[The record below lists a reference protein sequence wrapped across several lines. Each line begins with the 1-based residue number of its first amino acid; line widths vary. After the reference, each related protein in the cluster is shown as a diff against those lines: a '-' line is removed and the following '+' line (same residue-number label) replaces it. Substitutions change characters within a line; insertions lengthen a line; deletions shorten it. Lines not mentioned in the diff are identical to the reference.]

1 MPDPSASPRS
11 SRRISRRGLLG
22 YAGTTGLGAAAGAGL
37 VVAVGGDS
45 PAPAAPADPAA
56 LGAPGA
62 TVSPWGRHQ
71 PGVAQHPPAVT
82 EVVALDLHD
91 EVDREALGRLMRVW
105 TGDVEAL
112 TAGRGAPGDPAPW
125 LSNPAAD
132 LTITVG
138 VGPGALGAD
147 RFGEGPTGFAEI
159 PPMTHDRL
167 EDRWSGGDLCV
178 TVAGRDG
185 TTVAHAVRRMVA
197 DAEPFA
203 RLRWR
208 QVGFW
213 NGTDPEG
220 RPQTGRNLFGQVD
233 GSGNPRPGTELFDST
248 VWIDAGRWSG
258 ATTMVL
264 RRIRMDL
271 DTWDE
276 LTRDEQERSVGRRLS
291 DGAPLTGGDELD
303 DLDLT
308 AESQGRLVVPRD
320 AHSRRSHPSLHGGRR
335 IFRKGANYT
344 REVDTPRGARVE
356 SGLLF
361 ASYQADLTDQFVPLQ
376 RSLDELDQLNEWTT
390 AIGSAVFVVLPGF
403 EDGSWLGE
411 SLLT

>member
-1 MPDPSASPRS
+1 MPDPSSPRIG
-11 SRRISRRGLLG
+11 RRISRRGLLG

-37 VVAVGGDS
+37 VVAAGGDS
-45 PAPAAPADPAA
+45 PAPAVPGPQ
-56 LGAPGA
+56 APGA
-62 TVSPWGRHQ
+62 TVSPWGAHQ

-82 EVVALDLHD
+82 EVVALDLRD

-112 TAGRGAPGDPAPW
+112 TSGRGAPGDPAPW
-125 LSNPAAD
+125 LSAPAAD

-138 VGPGALGAD
+138 VGPGPLGPE
-147 RFGEGPTGFAEI
+147 RFGQGPTGFAEI

-167 EDRWSGGDLCV
+167 EERWSGGDLCV

-208 QVGFW
+208 QVGSW

-248 VWIDAGRWSG
+248 VWIREGRWAG

-276 LTRDEQERSVGRRLS
+276 LTRDEQERSVGRRLT
-291 DGAPLTGGDELD
+291 DGAPLTGEEELD

-361 ASYQADLTDQFVPLQ
+361 ASYQADLSDQFVPLQ

>member
-1 MPDPSASPRS
+1 MSGPSSPRRPIS
-11 SRRISRRGLLG
+11 RISRRGLLG

-37 VVAVGGDS
+37 VVAAGGDS
-45 PAPAAPADPAA
+45 PAPASPADPT
-56 LGAPGA
+56 GAPGA
-62 TVSPWGRHQ
+62 TVSPWGAHQ

-82 EVVALDLHD
+82 EIVALDLL
-91 EVDREALGRLMRVW
+91 EGVDREALGRLMRVW

-125 LSNPAAD
+125 LSAEAAD

-147 RFGEGPTGFAEI
+147 RFGEGPGGFAEV

-167 EDRWSGGDLCV
+167 EERWSGGDLCV

-208 QVGFW
+208 QVGSW

-233 GSGNPRPGTELFDST
+233 GSGNPRPGTDLFDET
-248 VWIDAGRWSG
+248 VWIDGGRWAG

-271 DTWDE
+271 DTWDD
-276 LTRDEQERSVGRRLS
+276 LTRNEQERSVGRTLT
-291 DGAPLTGGDELD
+291 DGAPLTGGQELD

-308 AESQGRLVVPRD
+308 AQAQGRLVVPLD
-320 AHSRRSHPSLHGGRR
+320 AHARRSHPSLHGGRR

-344 REVDTPRGARVE
+344 REVETPRGARVE

-361 ASYQADLTDQFVPLQ
+361 ASYQADLADQFVPLQ

-403 EDGSWLGE
+403 EAGSWLGE

>member
-147 RFGEGPTGFAEI
+147 RFGEGPTGFAEV

-208 QVGFW
+208 QVGSW

-248 VWIDAGRWSG
+248 VWIDEGRWSG

>member
-1 MPDPSASPRS
+1 MTDPSSPHRPV
-11 SRRISRRGLLG
+11 RRISRRGLLG

-37 VVAVGGDS
+37 VVAAGGDS
-45 PAPAAPADPAA
+45 PAPAAPASQ
-56 LGAPGA
+56 APGG
-62 TVSPWGRHQ
+62 TVSPWGPHQ

-82 EVVALDLHD
+82 EVVALDLLD
-91 EVDREALGRLMRVW
+91 GVDREALGRLMRVW

-125 LSNPAAD
+125 LSAPGAD
-132 LTITVG
+132 LTLTVG

-147 RFGEGPTGFAEI
+147 RFGEGPPGFAEV
-159 PPMTHDRL
+159 PAMTHDRL
-167 EDRWSGGDLCV
+167 EERWSGGDLCV

-185 TTVAHAVRRMVA
+185 TSVAHAVRRMVA

-208 QVGFW
+208 QVGSW

-220 RPQTGRNLFGQVD
+220 RAQTGRNLFGQVD
-233 GSGNPRPGTELFDST
+233 GSGNPRPGTELFDDT
-248 VWIDAGRWSG
+248 VWIDEGRWAG

-291 DGAPLTGGDELD
+291 DGAPLTGGEELD

-411 SLLT
+411 SLLA

>member
-197 DAEPFA
+197 DAKPFA

-248 VWIDAGRWSG
+248 VWIDEGRWSG

>member
-248 VWIDAGRWSG
+248 VWIDEGRWSG

-308 AESQGRLVVPRD
+308 TESQGRLVVPRD

>member
-1 MPDPSASPRS
+1 MPDPS

-22 YAGTTGLGAAAGAGL
+22 YAGTTGLGAAAGARL

-56 LGAPGA
+56 PGAPGA
-62 TVSPWGRHQ
+62 TVSPWGPHQ

-82 EVVALDLHD
+82 EVVALDLRE

-125 LSNPAAD
+125 LSAPAAD

-138 VGPGALGAD
+138 VGPGALGPD
-147 RFGEGPTGFAEI
+147 RFGEGPSGFAEV

-167 EDRWSGGDLCV
+167 EERWSGGDLCV

-208 QVGFW
+208 QVGSW

-248 VWIDAGRWSG
+248 VWIRGGRWAG

-276 LTRDEQERSVGRRLS
+276 LTRDEQERSVGRRLT
-291 DGAPLTGGDELD
+291 DGAPLTGGEELD

-361 ASYQADLTDQFVPLQ
+361 ASYQADLGDQFVPLQ